1 MPADGFNQSDL
12 DLIEKEAS
20 GKKDEV
26 VDHKAEAEAAA
37 QKTADDKAAA
47 DKADAAKEDKDTDV
61 FDGLDDGD
69 DADAD
74 EAKSKTKEKTE
85 DKAEAAKD
93 ADETADQKR
102 DRLAADAAWRDR
114 IAERLLAPL
123 KDKLSAAKF
132 EKRREQII
140 GQLKRSK
147 SMDEAVISGIMAQEK
162 LRSGEH
168 RKAPDGDEELAT
180 WRKEN
185 DIPAAADA
193 YTIPKIAGKEWTD
206 ADEPMINGFKAVA
219 HEMNLP
225 QAVVNQL
232 VTWNVKE
239 SQRVEA
245 EYEQALKK
253 ADRTDKEICHD
264 KLRAEFGI
272 SEFKPSMAIM
282 QRLVEDEDI
291 FGGAKAEL
299 MSARY
304 FNTETGQWHRLT
316 SNPIIARGLIAM
328 AAERYGEGAM
338 AGDSGGGSQTN
349 RISELEKLRDTNRDE
364 YFRSGGA
371 DELMKLQ
378 QAEEARAV
386 KRRR

>member
-1 MPADGFNQSDL
+1 
-12 DLIEKEAS
+12 
-20 GKKDEV
+20 
-26 VDHKAEAEAAA
+26 
-37 QKTADDKAAA
+37 
-47 DKADAAKEDKDTDV
+47 
-61 FDGLDDGD
+61 
-69 DADAD
+69 
-74 EAKSKTKEKTE
+74 
-85 DKAEAAKD
+85 
-93 ADETADQKR
+93 
-102 DRLAADAAWRDR
+102 
-114 IAERLLAPL
+114 
-123 KDKLSAAKF
+123 
-132 EKRREQII
+132 
-140 GQLKRSK
+140 
-147 SMDEAVISGIMAQEK
+147 VISGIMAQEK

-219 HEMNLP
+219 HELNLP

-338 AGDSGGGSQTN
+338 AGVTSGGGSAN
-349 RISELEKLRDTNRDE
+349 RLDEIDKIMKTDYNRYMRE
-364 YFRSGGA
+364 GLA
-371 DELMKLQ
+371 DEAMTLRL
-378 QAEEARAV
+378 AEEERAQKRAR
-386 KRRR
+386 R